1 MMESNAGRT
10 PELRA
15 AGQCNTLKLQPHAR
29 SAEQDT
35 WVPKQADVKAPRPPI
50 MNDMAEQ
57 WRMRILLAK
66 LCLYM
71 NAAA

>member
-1 MMESNAGRT
+1 
-10 PELRA
+10 
-15 AGQCNTLKLQPHAR
+15 
-29 SAEQDT
+29 
-35 WVPKQADVKAPRPPI
+35 